1 MNALKSQSSGESG
14 FKQVCSTSFCSFLP
28 GHLFTLDALTA
39 SWRSSDTN
47 SNMWELEGPTERSE
61 MLGGPAY
68 AVVLGEIL
76 PGSRGQ
82 EEDRE
87 KRRFS
92 GGAFAV

>member
-1 MNALKSQSSGESG
+1 M
-14 FKQVCSTSFCSFLP
+14 
-28 GHLFTLDALTA
+28 A

-61 MLGGPAY
+61 MLGGPVY
-68 AVVLGEIL
+68 AVVLGETL
-76 PGSRGQ
+76 PGRGQ